1 MATPYSLIIDS
12 YLKKIEDYKMIVM
25 TDDVIIEDAIDYMK
39 SVCADFDYICAK
51 DLSDRDDAIRKFTE
65 DLSINEIDII
75 AKGMVVEWM
84 RPIVYQSSAM
94 MNVMNMK
101 DASFFS
107 PSKIMEQKMYAFEK
121 AEKAYKVAKFNYS
134 YDNGEIGDLH
144 L

>member
-12 YLKKIEDYKMIVM
+12 YLAKIEDFKMLNLPV
-25 TDDVIIEDAIDYMK
+25 DDTIEDAIEYMK
-39 SVCADFDYICAK
+39 VVCADFSPICLKNIMAY
-51 DLSDRDDAIRKFTE
+51 DDRVRQFSE
-65 DLSINEIDII
+65 DLSVREIDII

-94 MNVMNMK
+94 MNVMNLK

-107 PSKIMEQKMYAFEK
+107 PSKIMEQKMLAFEK
-121 AEKAYKVAKFNYS
+121 AEKSYKNAKFDYS
-134 YDNGEIGDLH
+134 YDNGEIGELH

>member
-12 YLKKIEDYKMIVM
+12 YLDKIDDYKMIAL
-25 TDDVIIEDAIDYMK
+25 TDDIVIEDAIGYMK
-39 SVCADFDYICAK
+39 RVCADFGYICLK
-51 DLSDRDDAIRKFTE
+51 DLSDRDDAIRKFGQ
-65 DLSINEIDII
+65 DLSDNEIDII

-101 DASFFS
+101 DATFFS
-107 PSKIMEQKMYAFEK
+107 PSKIMEQKMIAFEK
-121 AEKAYKVAKFNYS
+121 AEKAYRSAKRNYS